1 MRSKQRMTRDLRG
14 LQSRA
19 LSAGVAVVIAAAAVA
34 SGVPGRVPTAVAGC
48 NIYVAAGDDVTN
60 GHDLNDDSARY
71 AEKLFED
78 HLVSPGWCLYNQ
90 GKNEQTSSKFIT
102 EGGLANAYNM
112 RPDLLTIQLGEQNDP
127 LVKILNDC
135 FDNVKDHQ
143 FAQASS
149 CAAQIL
155 ANASLWDDLKK
166 NYTTILQQT
175 RIMAMQRPRV
185 VVAVVNYPNPFP
197 QPLDVVSPYIQMCT
211 NLVDTIPTCLARWS
225 QLPAALTVIDQ
236 VFQKLNQTLKDA
248 MAPFWA
254 SPNGYRWVYVDV
266 YPKFKDHCMTMKVS
280 IYTTVYHPPST
291 IDVHNSTD
299 NNIGCSEEWFT
310 ETYNG
315 FRIPDYL
322 PPAANGILLTYTQT
336 TLNMGKYPNSD
347 GHKCI
352 AEAIWEA
359 DTILPGTTP
368 LKWLLGYGEE
378 SKTDICQ

>member
-1 MRSKQRMTRDLRG
+1 MTRDLRG
-14 LQSRA
+14 LLSRA

-34 SGVPGRVPTAVAGC
+34 SGVPGRVPAALAGC
-48 NIYVAAGDDVTN
+48 NIYVAVGDDVTN

-71 AEKLFED
+71 AEKLLED

-90 GKNEQTSSKFIT
+90 GKDGQTSSKFIT

-149 CAAQIL
+149 CAGQIL
-155 ANASLWDDLKK
+155 ANVSLWDDLKK

-197 QPLDVVSPYIQMCT
+197 QALDVVSPYIQMCT
-211 NLVDTIPTCLARWS
+211 NLVDTIPTCMARWS
-225 QLPAALTVIDQ
+225 QLPAALTLIDQ

-266 YPKFKDHCMTMKVS
+266 YPKFKNHCMTMKVS

-347 GHKCI
+347 GHECI